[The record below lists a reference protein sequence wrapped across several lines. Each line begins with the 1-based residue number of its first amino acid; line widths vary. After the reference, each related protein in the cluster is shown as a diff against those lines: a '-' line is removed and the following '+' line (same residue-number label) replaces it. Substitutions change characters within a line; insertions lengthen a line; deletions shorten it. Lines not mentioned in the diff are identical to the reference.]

1 MFDIFK
7 YSGEKERQCHT
18 KLSDIAPEAINEW
31 RSVGQQ
37 SGVDPDAECLKSS
50 EPQQT
55 SSKLNNE
62 IEHLHRELHIATQY
76 ITRET
81 LSHVSIPIIFVLTDR
96 HGTILKVV
104 GKNEMIER
112 LRKVNFQEGTSL
124 ALEDAGINGISVAM
138 QMKKTVVVRGDE
150 HDLNLLSH
158 FTCICAPIKHDNEI
172 VAYLDLSLSTEEGVT
187 FAVPILK
194 QIVYKI
200 EEYLAKDIAEDKKS
214 HLLSIFTNYNLSPR
228 EKEIAFLLL
237 NNASREQIAKRL
249 FITVDTVHSHVR
261 NVYNKTNATDKSEFI
276 RRFVFLLK

>member
-7 YSGEKERQCHT
+7 YSEEGQNHCHT
-18 KLSDIAPEAINEW
+18 KLSDIAAEMINEW
-31 RSVGQQ
+31 RSVGQK
-37 SGVDPDAECLKSS
+37 SGVDRDAECLKSS

-55 SSKLNNE
+55 SEKLDNE
-62 IEHLHRELHIATQY
+62 TELLHRELHIATQF

-81 LSHVSIPIIFVLTDR
+81 LSHVSTPIIFVLTDQ
-96 HGTILKVV
+96 HGTIINVY
-104 GKNEMIER
+104 GKNKMIER

-158 FTCICAPIKHDNEI
+158 FTCICAPIKHENEI
-172 VAYLDLSLSTEEGVT
+172 VAYLDLSLNTDTDVT

-200 EEYLAKDIAEDKKS
+200 EECLAKDIAEDKKS
-214 HLLSIFTNYNLSPR
+214 HLISIFTNYNLSPR
-228 EKEIAFLLL
+228 EKDVAILLL
-237 NNASREQIAKRL
+237 NNVSREHIAEHL
-249 FITVDTVHSHVR
+249 FITVDTVHSHIR

-276 RRFVFLLK
+276 RRFLFLLK